1 MLQQPGRLR
10 RHFPL
15 ALGSLPPLLHQCPD
29 PVDLLGELV
38 LLVAVRQSLGSELQ
52 LALLV
57 LAASL
62 PGLEDRRV
70 QLRLPAPRQPH
81 LRGDAFD

>member
-1 MLQQPGRLR
+1 MLQQPGRLH

-29 PVDLLGELV
+29 PVDLLGD
-38 LLVAVRQSLGSELQ
+38 LLLQVAVRKALGPELQ

-57 LAASL
+57 LTAPL
-62 PGLEDRRV
+62 PGLGDRRD

-81 LRGDAFD
+81 LYEEAFD